1 MADHKLT
8 EKITK
13 RGKEQIT
20 KVDNSRTEEKMVTAK
35 PEAEKAEAPKKKK
48 NIIRVYHAQNA
59 SDGGKNRTKRPVQ
72 EKKPG
77 ARPQAPKTPRNA
89 ETVSKKPENQVR
101 KPAETKAAETSVQ
114 KSAEAPKRQA
124 DNQNRNS
131 QRPADGNQGRLQN
144 RQPREQR
151 DGARDNGRGRDFRGG
166 DRRTDNRN
174 QGDRRPSDNRGQG
187 RPARNNEGRP
197 FRNDGEGR
205 PARNNQGDRRPDNRN
220 QGDRRPS
227 DNRGQ
232 GRPDGNNRFG
242 GGRSG
247 QRPGAGRRNDSDASI
262 YSGTDKNFQ
271 RQQEENET
279 EKIKT
284 RKKILINLRAADTD
298 QTRAEEEICPD
309 CRRLFRS
316 RHRSQSRKKRNLRL
330 RRSHFLRR

>member
-205 PARNNQGDRRPDNRN
+205 PEEIIRETEDLIIETRETEDLPTTEVREDRMEITASAADVQDSARE
-220 QGDRRPS
+220 
-227 DNRGQ
+227 
-232 GRPDGNNRFG
+232 
-242 GGRSG
+242 
-247 QRPGAGRRNDSDASI
+247 
-262 YSGTDKNFQ
+262 
-271 RQQEENET
+271 QEEET
-279 EKIKT
+279 T
-284 RKKILINLRAADTD
+284 VMQYLLR
-298 QTRAEEEICPD
+298 
-309 CRRLFRS
+309 
-316 RHRSQSRKKRNLRL
+316 N
-330 RRSHFLRR
+330 